1 MVDWLDRWKKG
12 TTGWH
17 RSDINPQLIENIN
30 QLAKTR
36 PQKIF
41 VPLCGASLDMKYLI
55 DQGFHVVGVELS
67 SIAIDRFFN
76 ENKIEHKV
84 SKVEDFVLYQGKNIE
99 IYCGDFFRLKKKYLY
114 EVSCI
119 YDRAALIALNPD
131 LQKKYVRHLK
141 DILPN
146 SSKILLLTMFYPQN
160 EMEGPPFSVGDDNV
174 EDLFSGS
181 KEIKKISSLN
191 EKESSLKPDD
201 LNLKYLFKNVYL
213 IDL

>member
-30 QLAKTR
+30 QLTKAK

-99 IYCGDFFRLKKKYLY
+99 IYCGDFFRLNKNYLY
-114 EVSCI
+114 DVSCI

>member
-1 MVDWLDRWKKG
+1 MVDWLDRWRKG

-17 RSDINPQLIENIN
+17 RSDINPQLIKNIN
-30 QLAKTR
+30 QFTKARTK
-36 PQKIF
+36 KIF
-41 VPLCGASLDMKYLI
+41 VPLCGASLDMIYLI

-67 SIAIDRFFN
+67 SLAIDRFFI

-84 SKVEDFVLYQGKNIE
+84 SKVGDFDLYQGKNID
-99 IYCGDFFRLKKKYLY
+99 IYCGDFFKLKKNFLNGAIC
-114 EVSCI
+114 V

-131 LQKKYVRHLK
+131 LQKKYVVHLK
-141 DILPN
+141 EILPN

-174 EDLFSGS
+174 EDLFSDS
-181 KEIKKISSLN
+181 KEIKKISSVK

-201 LNLKYLFKNVYL
+201 LNLTYLFKNVYL

>member
-17 RSDINPQLIENIN
+17 RSDINPELIENIN
-30 QLAKTR
+30 QLAKVR

-55 DQGFHVVGVELS
+55 NQGFYVVGVELS
-67 SIAIDRFFN
+67 PLAIDRFFK
-76 ENKIEHKV
+76 ENQIEYKV
-84 SKVEDFVLYQGKNIE
+84 SKVEGFNLYQGKNIE
-99 IYCGDFFRLKKKYLY
+99 IYCGDFFKLKKNYLY
-114 EVSCI
+114 DASCV

-131 LQKKYVRHLK
+131 LQKKYVVHLK
-141 DILPN
+141 EILPN

-160 EMEGPPFSVGDDNV
+160 EMEGPPYSVGDDDV
-174 EDLFSGS
+174 EDLFSES
-181 KEIKKISSLN
+181 KAIKKISFLN
-191 EKESSLKPDD
+191 ETKSSLKPDD
-201 LNLKYLFKNVYL
+201 LILTYLFKNVYL

>member
-17 RSDINPQLIENIN
+17 RSDINPQLIKHIN
-30 QLAKTR
+30 QLVEAR

-67 SIAIDRFFN
+67 PLAIDRFFK
-76 ENKIEHKV
+76 ENQIEHKV
-84 SKVEDFVLYQGKNIE
+84 SKVEDFDLYEGKNND
-99 IYCGDFFRLKKKYLY
+99 IYCGDFFKLKKNYLNGAIC
-114 EVSCI
+114 V

-131 LQKKYVRHLK
+131 LQKKYARHLK
-141 DILPN
+141 EILPN
-146 SSKILLLTMFYPQN
+146 STKILLLTMFYPQN
-160 EMEGPPFSVGDDNV
+160 EMEGPPYSVGDGSV
-174 EDLFSGS
+174 EDLFSDS
-181 KEIKKISSLN
+181 KEIKKISSVN

-201 LNLKYLFKNVYL
+201 LNLTYLFKNVYL

>member
-30 QLAKTR
+30 QLAKAR

-41 VPLCGASLDMKYLI
+41 VPLCGASLDMKYLS

-67 SIAIDRFFN
+67 SLAIDRFFN
-76 ENKIEHKV
+76 ENKIAYKV
-84 SKVEDFVLYQGKNIE
+84 SKMEDFDLYQGKNID
-99 IYCGDFFRLKKKYLY
+99 IYCGDFFRLKKNYLNGA
-114 EVSCI
+114 SCV

-160 EMEGPPFSVGDDNV
+160 EMEGPPYSVSDGSV
-174 EDLFSGS
+174 EDLFSDS
-181 KEIKKISSLN
+181 KEIKKISSVN

-201 LNLKYLFKNVYL
+201 LNLTYLFKNVYL
-213 IDL
+213 IEL

>member
-30 QLAKTR
+30 QLVEAR
-36 PQKIF
+36 FQKIF

-67 SIAIDRFFN
+67 PLAIDRFFK
-76 ENKIEHKV
+76 ENQIEHKV
-84 SKVEDFVLYQGKNIE
+84 SKVEDFDLYEGKNID
-99 IYCGDFFRLKKKYLY
+99 IYCGDFFKLKKNYLNGAIC
-114 EVSCI
+114 V

-131 LQKKYVRHLK
+131 LQKKYVGHLK
-141 DILPN
+141 EILPN

-174 EDLFSGS
+174 EDLFSDS
-181 KEIKKISSLN
+181 KEIKKISSVK

-201 LNLKYLFKNVYL
+201 LNLTYLFKNVYL

>member
-1 MVDWLDRWKKG
+1 MVDWLDRWRKG

-30 QLAKTR
+30 QLSEVRT
-36 PQKIF
+36 QTIF

-55 DQGFHVVGVELS
+55 NQGFHVVGVELS
-67 SIAIDRFFN
+67 PLAIDRFFN
-76 ENKIEHKV
+76 ENQIEYKV
-84 SKVEDFVLYQGKNIE
+84 SKVEEFDLYQGKNID
-99 IYCGDFFRLKKKYLY
+99 IYCGDFFKLKKNYLY
-114 EVSCI
+114 DASCI

-160 EMEGPPFSVGDDNV
+160 EMEGPPYSVGDNNV
-174 EDLFSGS
+174 EDLFSEY
-181 KEIKKISSLN
+181 KDIKKISSQN
-191 EKESSLKPDD
+191 ENESSLKPDD
-201 LNLKYLFKNVYL
+201 LNLTYLFKNVYL
-213 IDL
+213 IDF

>member
-30 QLAKTR
+30 QLAEAR

-41 VPLCGASLDMKYLI
+41 VPLCGASLDMKYLS

-67 SIAIDRFFN
+67 SLAIDRFFN
-76 ENKIEHKV
+76 ENKIAYKV
-84 SKVEDFVLYQGKNIE
+84 SKVEDFDFYQGKNID
-99 IYCGDFFRLKKKYLY
+99 IYCGDFFKLKKDYFY
-114 EVSCI
+114 DVSCV

-131 LQKKYVRHLK
+131 LQKKYARHLK
-141 DILPN
+141 EILPN

-174 EDLFSGS
+174 EELFSEF

-201 LNLKYLFKNVYL
+201 LNLTYLFKNVYL

>member
-1 MVDWLDRWKKG
+1 MVDWLERWRKG

-30 QLAKTR
+30 QLVEAR
-36 PQKIF
+36 FQKIF
-41 VPLCGASLDMKYLI
+41 VPLCGASLDMRYLI

-67 SIAIDRFFN
+67 SLAIDRFFN
-76 ENKIEHKV
+76 ENQIEYKV
-84 SKVEDFVLYQGKNIE
+84 SKVGDFDLYQGKNID
-99 IYCGDFFRLKKKYLY
+99 IYCGDFFKLKRDYLD
-114 EVSCI
+114 EVSYI

-131 LQKKYVRHLK
+131 LQKKYVGHLK
-141 DILPN
+141 EILPN
-146 SSKILLLTMFYPQN
+146 GSKILLLTMFYPEN

-174 EDLFSGS
+174 EDLFAEF
-181 KEIKKISSLN
+181 KEIKKISSVN

-201 LNLKYLFKNVYL
+201 LNLTYLFKNVYL

>member
-1 MVDWLDRWKKG
+1 MVDWLERWRKG

-30 QLAKTR
+30 QLVEAR
-36 PQKIF
+36 SQKIF

-55 DQGFHVVGVELS
+55 DHGFHVLGVELS
-67 SIAIDRFFN
+67 SLAIDRFFN
-76 ENKIEHKV
+76 ENQIEYKV
-84 SKVEDFVLYQGKNIE
+84 SKVGDFDLYQGKNID
-99 IYCGDFFRLKKKYLY
+99 IYCGDFFKLKRDYLD
-114 EVSCI
+114 EVSYI

-131 LQKKYVRHLK
+131 LQKKYVGHLK
-141 DILPN
+141 EILPN
-146 SSKILLLTMFYPQN
+146 GSKILLLTMFYPEN

-174 EDLFSGS
+174 EDLFAEF
-181 KEIKKISSLN
+181 KEIKKISSVN

-201 LNLKYLFKNVYL
+201 LILTYLFKNVYL

>member
-17 RSDINPQLIENIN
+17 RSDINPQLIKHIN
-30 QLAKTR
+30 QLVEAR

-55 DQGFHVVGVELS
+55 DKGFHVVGVELS
-67 SIAIDRFFN
+67 PLAIDRFFK
-76 ENKIEHKV
+76 ENQIEHKV
-84 SKVEDFVLYQGKNIE
+84 SKVEDFDLYEGKNID
-99 IYCGDFFRLKKKYLY
+99 IYCGDFFKLKKDYFY
-114 EVSCI
+114 DVSCV

-131 LQKKYVRHLK
+131 LQKKYARHLK
-141 DILPN
+141 EILPN
-146 SSKILLLTMFYPQN
+146 SSKILLLTMFYPQK

-174 EDLFSGS
+174 EELFSEF
-181 KEIKKISSLN
+181 KEIKKISSVN
-191 EKESSLKPDD
+191 EKESSLKPND
-201 LNLKYLFKNVYL
+201 LNLTYLFKNVYL

>member
-12 TTGWH
+12 ATGWH

-99 IYCGDFFRLKKKYLY
+99 IYCGDFFRLKKNYLY
-114 EVSCI
+114 DVSCI

-213 IDL
+213 IDF

>member
-99 IYCGDFFRLKKKYLY
+99 IYCGDFFRLKKNYLY
-114 EVSCI
+114 DVSCI

>member
-1 MVDWLDRWKKG
+1 MVDWLERWRKG

-30 QLAKTR
+30 QLSEART
-36 PQKIF
+36 QTIF
-41 VPLCGASLDMKYLI
+41 VPLCGASLDMRYLI

-67 SIAIDRFFN
+67 SLAIDRFFN
-76 ENKIEHKV
+76 ENQIEYKV
-84 SKVEDFVLYQGKNIE
+84 SKVGDFDLYQGKNID
-99 IYCGDFFRLKKKYLY
+99 IYCGDFFKLKRDYLD
-114 EVSCI
+114 EVSYI

-131 LQKKYVRHLK
+131 LQKKYVGHLK
-141 DILPN
+141 EILPN
-146 SSKILLLTMFYPQN
+146 GSKILLLTMFYPEN

-174 EDLFSGS
+174 EDLFAEF
-181 KEIKKISSLN
+181 KEIKKISSVN

-201 LNLKYLFKNVYL
+201 LILTYLFKNVYL

>member
-17 RSDINPQLIENIN
+17 RSDINPQLIKHIN
-30 QLAKTR
+30 QFVETR

-67 SIAIDRFFN
+67 PLAINRFFN
-76 ENKIEHKV
+76 ENKIACKV
-84 SKVEDFVLYQGKNIE
+84 SKVEDFDFYQGKNID
-99 IYCGDFFRLKKKYLY
+99 IYCGDFFKLKKDYFY
-114 EVSCI
+114 DVSCV

-131 LQKKYVRHLK
+131 LQKKYARHLK
-141 DILPN
+141 EILAN

-174 EDLFSGS
+174 EELFSEF
-181 KEIKKISSLN
+181 KEIKKISSVN
-191 EKESSLKPDD
+191 EKESSLKPND
-201 LNLKYLFKNVYL
+201 LNLTYLFKNVYL

>member
-17 RSDINPQLIENIN
+17 RSDINPQLIKHIN
-30 QLAKTR
+30 QLVEAR

-67 SIAIDRFFN
+67 PLAINRFFN
-76 ENKIEHKV
+76 ENKIACKV
-84 SKVEDFVLYQGKNIE
+84 SKVEDFDFYQGKNID
-99 IYCGDFFRLKKKYLY
+99 IYCGDFFKLKKDYFY
-114 EVSCI
+114 DVSCV

-131 LQKKYVRHLK
+131 LQKKYARHLK
-141 DILPN
+141 EILPN

-174 EDLFSGS
+174 EELFSEF
-181 KEIKKISSLN
+181 KEIKKISSVN
-191 EKESSLKPDD
+191 EKESSLKPND
-201 LNLKYLFKNVYL
+201 LNLTYLFKNVYL

>member
-30 QLAKTR
+30 QLAEART
-36 PQKIF
+36 QKIF

-67 SIAIDRFFN
+67 SLAIDRFFN
-76 ENKIEHKV
+76 ENKIKHKV
-84 SKVEDFVLYQGKNIE
+84 SKVEDFDFYQGKNID
-99 IYCGDFFRLKKKYLY
+99 IYCGDFFKFKKNYLY
-114 EVSCI
+114 DASCV

-131 LQKKYVRHLK
+131 LQKKYVVHLK
-141 DILPN
+141 EILPN

-174 EDLFSGS
+174 EELFSEF
-181 KEIKKISSLN
+181 KEIKKISSVN

-201 LNLKYLFKNVYL
+201 LNLTYLFKNVYL

>member
-12 TTGWH
+12 ATGWH

-99 IYCGDFFRLKKKYLY
+99 IYCGDFFRLKKNYLY
-114 EVSCI
+114 DVSCI

>member
-1 MVDWLDRWKKG
+1 MVDWLERWRKG

-30 QLAKTR
+30 QLAEART
-36 PQKIF
+36 QKIF

-67 SIAIDRFFN
+67 SLAIDRFFN
-76 ENKIEHKV
+76 ENKIDYKI
-84 SKVEDFVLYQGKNIE
+84 SKVEDFDLYQGKNID
-99 IYCGDFFRLKKKYLY
+99 IYCGDFFKLKKNYLNGAIC
-114 EVSCI
+114 V

-131 LQKKYVRHLK
+131 LQKKYVVHLK
-141 DILPN
+141 EILPN
-146 SSKILLLTMFYPQN
+146 SSKILLLTMFYPHN

-174 EDLFSGS
+174 EELFSDS
-181 KEIKKISSLN
+181 KEIKKISSVN
-191 EKESSLKPDD
+191 DKESSLKPDD
-201 LNLKYLFKNVYL
+201 LNLTYLFKNVYL

>member
-17 RSDINPQLIENIN
+17 RSDINPQLIKHIN
-30 QLAKTR
+30 QFVETR

-67 SIAIDRFFN
+67 PLAINRFFN
-76 ENKIEHKV
+76 ENKIACKV
-84 SKVEDFVLYQGKNIE
+84 SKVEDFDFYQGKNID
-99 IYCGDFFRLKKKYLY
+99 IYCGDFFKLKKDYFY
-114 EVSCI
+114 DVSCV

-131 LQKKYVRHLK
+131 LQKKYARHLK
-141 DILPN
+141 EILPN

-174 EDLFSGS
+174 EELFSEF
-181 KEIKKISSLN
+181 KEIKKISSVN
-191 EKESSLKPDD
+191 EKESSLKPND
-201 LNLKYLFKNVYL
+201 LNLTYLFKNVYL

>member
-1 MVDWLDRWKKG
+1 MVDWLDRWRKG

-30 QLAKTR
+30 QLTEAR

-67 SIAIDRFFN
+67 SLAIDRFFN
-76 ENKIEHKV
+76 ENKIDYKI
-84 SKVEDFVLYQGKNIE
+84 SKVEDFDLYQGKNID
-99 IYCGDFFRLKKKYLY
+99 IYCGDFFRLKKNYFY
-114 EVSCI
+114 DTSYV
-119 YDRAALIALNPD
+119 YDRAALIALNPE

-141 DILPN
+141 EILPN

-174 EDLFSGS
+174 EELFSEF
-181 KEIKKISSLN
+181 KEIKKISSVN

-201 LNLKYLFKNVYL
+201 LNLTYLFKNVYL

>member
-17 RSDINPQLIENIN
+17 RSDINPQLIKHIN
-30 QLAKTR
+30 QLVEAR

-55 DQGFHVVGVELS
+55 DKGFHVVGVELS
-67 SIAIDRFFN
+67 PLAIDRFFK
-76 ENKIEHKV
+76 ENKIKHKV
-84 SKVEDFVLYQGKNIE
+84 SKVEDFDLYEGKNID
-99 IYCGDFFRLKKKYLY
+99 IYCGDFFKLKKDYFY
-114 EVSCI
+114 DVSCV

-131 LQKKYVRHLK
+131 LQKKYARHLK
-141 DILPN
+141 ENLPN
-146 SSKILLLTMFYPQN
+146 STKILLLTMFYPQN
-160 EMEGPPFSVGDDNV
+160 EMEGPPYSVGDDKV
-174 EDLFSGS
+174 EVLFSEF
-181 KEIKKISSLN
+181 KEIKKISSVN

-201 LNLKYLFKNVYL
+201 LNLTYLFKNVYL

>member
-17 RSDINPQLIENIN
+17 RSDINPQLLENIN

-99 IYCGDFFRLKKKYLY
+99 IYCGDFFRLNKNYLY
-114 EVSCI
+114 DVSCI

-213 IDL
+213 IDF

>member
-30 QLAKTR
+30 QLSEART
-36 PQKIF
+36 QTIF

-55 DQGFHVVGVELS
+55 NQGFHVVGVELS
-67 SIAIDRFFN
+67 SLAIDRFFN
-76 ENKIEHKV
+76 ENKIDYKV
-84 SKVEDFVLYQGKNIE
+84 SKVESFDIYQGKNIE
-99 IYCGDFFRLKKKYLY
+99 IYCGDFFKLKKEYFY
-114 EVSCI
+114 DVSCV
-119 YDRAALIALNPD
+119 YDRAALIALNPE

-141 DILPN
+141 EILPN
-146 SSKILLLTMFYPQN
+146 NSKILLLTMFYPQN
-160 EMEGPPFSVGDDNV
+160 EMEAPPFSVGDNNV
-174 EDLFSGS
+174 EELFSEF
-181 KEIKKISSLN
+181 KEIKKISYAN

-201 LNLKYLFKNVYL
+201 LNLTYLFKNVYL

>member
-1 MVDWLDRWKKG
+1 MVDWLERWRKG

-30 QLAKTR
+30 QLVEAR
-36 PQKIF
+36 FQKIF

-55 DQGFHVVGVELS
+55 DHGFHVLGVELS
-67 SIAIDRFFN
+67 SLAIDRFFN
-76 ENKIEHKV
+76 ENKIACKV
-84 SKVEDFVLYQGKNIE
+84 SKVEDFDLYQGKNID
-99 IYCGDFFRLKKKYLY
+99 IYCGDFFKLKKNYLNGAIC
-114 EVSCI
+114 V

-131 LQKKYVRHLK
+131 LQKKYVGHLK
-141 DILPN
+141 EILPN

-174 EDLFSGS
+174 EDLFSDS
-181 KEIKKISSLN
+181 KEIKKISSVK

-201 LNLKYLFKNVYL
+201 LNLTYLFKNVYL